1 MAGAANPAAALPT
14 SKSTTSTH
22 EANSETTPSKTSSP
36 SAPSVIEGCIRPSK
50 KISSE
55 ILSVAGKLDI
65 LFASSD
71 EATALIGESDS
82 RKAFAAHLP

>member
-1 MAGAANPAAALPT
+1 MAGAASTAAGRPT
-14 SKSTTSTH
+14 FRFTTFSH
-22 EANSETTPSKTSSP
+22 EADWETTPSKTSSP
-36 SAPSVIEGCIRPSK
+36 SVPSVIEGCIRPSK
-50 KISSE
+50 KVSSE